1 MTMSLV
7 ISLLTLVLIAGALIW
22 LRRRVNRAL
31 DSEEIMAELREE
43 VNGLLREMNQT
54 TERNVALVED
64 RITRLSE
71 LLRRA
76 DKSLQL
82 LQREEEKS
90 AVSREVYDNL
100 RLQARR
106 REAERQIDLPE
117 SDGSADEVPSL
128 RERVLTLHRQG
139 MAADVIAS
147 RVDAPQGEV
156 ELIIS
161 LHG

>member
-7 ISLLTLVLIAGALIW
+7 VSLLTLVLIAGALLW

-31 DSEEIMAELREE
+31 DSEEILAELRDE

-106 REAERQIDLPE
+106 REAERRIDGPE
-117 SDGSADEVPSL
+117 PDGSADDVPSL
-128 RERVLTLHRQG
+128 KDRVLALHRQG
-139 MAADVIAS
+139 IAADVIAA